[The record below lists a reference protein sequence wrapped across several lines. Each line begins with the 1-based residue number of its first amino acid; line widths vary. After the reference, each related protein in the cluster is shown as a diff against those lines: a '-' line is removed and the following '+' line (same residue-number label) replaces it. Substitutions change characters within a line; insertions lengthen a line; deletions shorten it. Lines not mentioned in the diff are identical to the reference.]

1 MSMQYRYPR
10 FKRRILFEDLAF
22 RGGPSPGR
30 PMPDFDL
37 PTSDGGRIRKGD
49 FSGRRPLL
57 LTLASITC
65 PMALSAVP
73 DLERLHARFGDQV
86 EFVTLYVREAH
97 PGERYP
103 QPRTMEQK
111 LAHARAYGQRARIP
125 WTVAVDDVEGALH
138 RALDPR
144 PNAAY
149 LMDTD
154 GKVAFRALN
163 SNHERVLRRGIED
176 AVAQQPARTGENQ
189 SRAVPLIKGLGM
201 MYEALNLAGEEAKR
215 DILRELGPVYPMARL
230 ANLLGPLPPLA
241 RGIAAIVIT
250 GTGVMWMCWRLL
262 LLLRRSAWPR
272 GTS

>member
-1 MSMQYRYPR
+1 MSVQYRYPR
-10 FKRRILFEDLAF
+10 FKRGIFFEDLAF

-49 FSGRRPLL
+49 FVGRRPLL

-65 PMALSAVP
+65 PMALSAVSE
-73 DLERLHARFGDQV
+73 LKRLHIRFGDRV
-86 EFVTLYVREAH
+86 GFVTLYVREAH

-103 QPRTMEQK
+103 QPHTMEQK
-111 LAHARAYGQRARIP
+111 LAHARAYEERARIP
-125 WTVAVDDVEGALH
+125 WTVAVDHVEGELH

-149 LMDTD
+149 LMDMD
-154 GKVAFRALN
+154 GNVAFRALN
-163 SNHERVLRRGIED
+163 SNHERVLRKGIED
-176 AVAQQPARTGENQ
+176 AVFRQPPRLGEDRTLV
-189 SRAVPLIKGLGM
+189 VPLIKGLGS
-201 MYEALNLAGEEAKR
+201 MYEALDLAGGEAKR

-230 ANLLGPLPPLA
+230 ADLWGPLPPLG

-250 GTGVMWMCWRLL
+250 GMGVMTMCWRLL
-262 LLLRRSAWPR
+262 RWGAWPR
-272 GTS
+272 GAS